1 VSADETHLVRARQAL
16 RNVAAVVPQVDADG
30 LAAGAIALRER
41 GEGAGAAIL
50 LDRGMTP
57 WTPGAPLPEG
67 PLAILD
73 WGMREIDRPAL
84 IVDHH
89 APDAAPRGDQV
100 FVTGYGTQPE
110 APTAALMRRIVPDGP
125 AWLAAVGAVGDL
137 GDEGF
142 ELPEVDEQR
151 REAVRRVASMVN
163 AAARVPHAPVRAALD
178 LLVTSDDAR
187 AALEDPRAAELEEAK
202 REYKAELDRVMR
214 HATPVV
220 GDTVAL
226 VRFSSPYV
234 VHPALALTW
243 ARRLAPLV
251 VVAANDGFLPGRVSF
266 ALRGGHGSLLALL
279 RAALPEHAGDGAVNG
294 HEGEADGTLAP
305 EDFAGA
311 VQVLGLP
318 RELVAGRRVRAQV

>member
-1 VSADETHLVRARQAL
+1 MVRARQAL
-16 RNVAAVVPQVDADG
+16 RNVAAVVPQLDADG

-41 GEGAGAAIL
+41 GEGASEAVL
-50 LDRGMTP
+50 LDRGVTP
-57 WTPGAPLPEG
+57 WTPDAPLPEG

-73 WGMREIDRPAL
+73 WGMHEIDRPAL

-89 APDAAPRGDQV
+89 APDVAPRGDQV
-100 FVTGYGTQPE
+100 FVTGYGTLPE

-142 ELPEVDEQR
+142 DLPEADEQR
-151 REAVRRVASMVN
+151 RTAVRRVASMVN

-187 AALEDPRAAELEEAK
+187 AALEDPRAGELEKAK

-214 HATPVV
+214 HATPVA
-220 GDTVAL
+220 GDSVAL
-226 VRFSSPYV
+226 VRFSSPYL
-234 VHPALALTW
+234 VHTALALTW
-243 ARRLAPLV
+243 ARRLAPMV

-266 ALRGGHGSLLALL
+266 ALRGGGGPLLAIA
-279 RAALPEHAGDGAVNG
+279 RAAMPEGSGDGAIHG

-305 EDFAGA
+305 DAFEHAIQA
-311 VQVLGLP
+311 LGLP
-318 RELVAGRRVRAQV
+318 RELVAGRRARAGV